1 MQIARHI
8 RRMVTFSFLNLAED
22 SYPSLV
28 NNTNAMDIVLCRNV
42 LMYFTPET
50 ASRVV
55 EKLRDALLE
64 HAWLLVAPSETS
76 QALFRQFEIVDFPD
90 VMIYRKPPGPFPR
103 PSVESATVVCPG
115 PSALQEEPL
124 SGEGIRLEV
133 PTTPQNAVPT
143 DSPIVAAQALA
154 NRGELA
160 EALGWCDGAVL
171 ADPLNPAHRFLRAMV
186 AQELGRLDE
195 AMRSLEQALYLD
207 QDFIMAYFAL
217 GNLAKRLGRHARSRR
232 HFDCALS
239 LLEGL
244 EPDVA
249 VPESAGEE
257 SGRTRDMLEV
267 VAFVLRQ
274 EKYGIETRYI
284 REVCPLNE
292 LTPLPGAPSF
302 VLGIVNVRGRVL
314 SVIDIGKLF
323 DLPQRGV
330 GDLDRIIVL
339 QHEGMEFAILGN
351 AILGVVRV
359 PADEL
364 QPSLPTLTGLR
375 GEYLRGVTRDRMA
388 ILDGARLLADENIVV
403 REEA

>member
-1 MQIARHI
+1 MSVEGIDWTEMH
-8 RRMVTFSFLNLAED
+8 RRMAAAEAAIAHVGRASPD
-22 SYPSLV
+22 
-28 NNTNAMDIVLCRNV
+28 
-42 LMYFTPET
+42 ET
-50 ASRVV
+50 
-55 EKLRDALLE
+55 KALLK
-64 HAWLLVAPSETS
+64 A
-76 QALFRQFEIVDFPD
+76 R
-90 VMIYRKPPGPFPR
+90 
-103 PSVESATVVCPG
+103 
-115 PSALQEEPL
+115 
-124 SGEGIRLEV
+124 
-133 PTTPQNAVPT
+133 
-143 DSPIVAAQALA
+143 
-154 NRGELA
+154 A
-160 EALGWCDGAVL
+160 EAL
-171 ADPLNPAHRFLRAMV
+171 
-186 AQELGRLDE
+186 
-195 AMRSLEQALYLD
+195 
-207 QDFIMAYFAL
+207 
-217 GNLAKRLGRHARSRR
+217 AR
-232 HFDCALS
+232 
-239 LLEGL
+239 
-244 EPDVA
+244 
-249 VPESAGEE
+249 ESEE